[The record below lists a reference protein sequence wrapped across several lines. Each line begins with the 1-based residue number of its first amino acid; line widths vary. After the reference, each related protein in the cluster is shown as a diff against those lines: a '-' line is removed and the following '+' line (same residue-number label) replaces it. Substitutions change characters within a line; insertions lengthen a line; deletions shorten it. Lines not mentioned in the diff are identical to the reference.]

1 MNNPSTATVISTEH
15 EAPEFEIKAI
25 PESKSIKRIKNKLRR
40 ELGMLREYLDQDDV
54 QEIFVNCDGKVF
66 VNRAGKDKE
75 FTGYMNPDDV
85 DGFLASVASS
95 LNTTITKSS
104 PTIDGM
110 LIIDGSRISG
120 EIPPI
125 VTGPSMR
132 IRKHAK
138 NVMELSKF
146 VDVGTMTTAQYELIQ
161 KAIRA
166 SRNIVIVGGTASGK
180 TFLSNSILREVSQL
194 MPADRILTIE
204 DTPELNIIADDH
216 LSWYVTDDVPMQK
229 MLHRALRAT
238 PDRIVVGEVRGGEAY
253 QLLKM
258 WNTGHS
264 GGLCTIHSDKGDL
277 DGLMRLERMCGE
289 SDEAKGMPR
298 EWLGSLIGNVVHM
311 LINIVNEGGTRK
323 IHSIVNVHDFDLN
336 STTYNVEVFKQGE
349 T

>member
-1 MNNPSTATVISTEH
+1 MNSHVSANVRTVERNHPAEQASTI
-15 EAPEFEIKAI
+15 
-25 PESKSIKRIKNKLRR
+25 RIKNKLLR
-40 ELGMLREYLDQDDV
+40 ELGMLKPFLEEDDV

-66 VNRAGKDKE
+66 VSRAGMDKAFE
-75 FTGYMNPDDV
+75 GYMKSEDV

-95 LNTTITKSS
+95 LNTTITKAS

-125 VTGPSMR
+125 VKGPSMR

-138 NVMELSKF
+138 KVMELSKY
-146 VDVGTMTTAQYELIQ
+146 VDVGSITPEQFEHIRD
-161 KAIRA
+161 AIRT
-166 SRNIVIVGGTASGK
+166 SKNIVIVGGTGSGK
-180 TFLSNSILREVSQL
+180 TFLANSILREISQL
-194 MPADRILTIE
+194 MSSDRILTIE
-204 DTPELNIIADDH
+204 DTPELNVVADDH

-238 PDRIVVGEVRGGEAY
+238 PDRIVVGEVRGAEAY

-311 LINIVNEGGTRK
+311 LVNIVNEGGTRK
-323 IHSIVNVHDFDLN
+323 IHSIVNVNDFDLN
-336 STTYNVEVFKQGE
+336 STSYNVDVLK
-349 T
+349 

>member
-1 MNNPSTATVISTEH
+1 MNDNAAEVKVENSSHAVPEH
-15 EAPEFEIKAI
+15 Q
-25 PESKSIKRIKNKLRR
+25 SVTRIKNKLNR
-40 ELGMLREYLDQDDV
+40 ELGVLRAYLYEDDV
-54 QEIFVNCDGKVF
+54 QEIFVNCDGKIF
-66 VNRAGKDKE
+66 VIRAGKGKE
-75 FTGYMNPDDV
+75 FVGYMSVDNV

-95 LNTTITKSS
+95 LNTSITKSS

-138 NVMELSKF
+138 TVVELSSF
-146 VDVGTMTTAQYELIQ
+146 VDNAVMTTEQYEMIQ

-166 SRNIVIVGGTASGK
+166 KRNIVIVGGTASGK
-180 TFLSNSILREVSQL
+180 TFLANSILREVSQL
-194 MPADRILTIE
+194 TPSDRILTIE
-204 DTPELNIIADDH
+204 DTPELNVVADDY
-216 LSWYVTDDVPMQK
+216 LSWYVTDDVSMQK

-238 PDRIVVGEVRGGEAY
+238 PDRIVVGEVRGAEAY

-264 GGLCTIHSDKGDL
+264 GGLCTIHSDRGET

-298 EWLGSLIGNVVHM
+298 EWIGSLIGNVVHV

-323 IHSIVNVHDFDLN
+323 IHSIINVNSYDLK
-336 STTYNVEVFKQGE
+336 STLYSYDVFNQ
-349 T
+349 

>member
-1 MNNPSTATVISTEH
+1 MSTTESSLSKLVGSR
-15 EAPEFEIKAI
+15 EAFEHQ
-25 PESKSIKRIKNKLRR
+25 SVKRIKNKLQR
-40 ELGMLREYLDQDDV
+40 ELGVLKQYLEEDDV
-54 QEIFVNCDGKVF
+54 QELFVNSDGKIFVI
-66 VNRAGKDKE
+66 RAGKDKE
-75 FTGYMNPDDV
+75 HCGYMNPDDV

-95 LNTTITKSS
+95 LNTTITKSN

-125 VTGPSMR
+125 VKGPSMR

-138 NVMELSKF
+138 YVVDLSSF
-146 VDVGTMTTAQYELIQ
+146 VDKGTMTTEQYDLIQ
-161 KAIRA
+161 QAIIE
-166 SRNIVIVGGTASGK
+166 SNNIVIVGGTASGK
-180 TFLSNSILREVSQL
+180 TFLGNSILREVSQL

-204 DTPELNIIADDH
+204 DTPELNIVADDH

-238 PDRIVVGEVRGGEAY
+238 PDRIVVGEVRGAEAY

-264 GGLCTIHSDKGDL
+264 GGMCTIHSDRGET

-298 EWLGSLIGNVVHM
+298 EWLGELIGNVVHM
-311 LINIVNEGGTRK
+311 IVNIVNEGGNRK
-323 IHSIVNVHDFDLN
+323 IHSIVKISSYD
-336 STTYNVEVFKQGE
+336 SSSKTYNYEVFNQGN
-349 T
+349 TL

>member
-1 MNNPSTATVISTEH
+1 MSSQSPVNLEVDNKPV
-15 EAPEFEIKAI
+15 AI
-25 PESKSIKRIKNKLRR
+25 ESQSLTRIKNKLKR
-40 ELGMLREYLDQDDV
+40 ELGMLREFLDQDDV

-66 VNRAGKDKE
+66 VNRAGTPKE
-75 FTGYMNPDDV
+75 AVGYMKPEDV

-95 LNTTITKSS
+95 LNTTITRSN

-125 VTGPSMR
+125 VSGPSMR

-138 NVMELSKF
+138 SVMNLSKF
-146 VDVGTMTTAQYELIQ
+146 VTLGTMTQTQYEKIQ
-161 KAIRA
+161 DAITG

-180 TFLSNSILREVSQL
+180 TFLANSILREISEL
-194 MPADRILTIE
+194 MKSDRILTIE
-204 DTPELNIIADDH
+204 DTPELNVVADDH

-238 PDRIVVGEVRGGEAY
+238 PDRIVVGEVRGAEAY

-311 LINIVNEGGTRK
+311 LVNIVNEGGRRT
-323 IHSIVNVHDFDLN
+323 IHSIVDVQDFDPS
-336 STTYNVEVFKQGE
+336 STSYNVEVYK
-349 T
+349 

>member
-1 MNNPSTATVISTEH
+1 MSR
-15 EAPEFEIKAI
+15 
-25 PESKSIKRIKNKLRR
+25 PESLISNSSARNEVVEHQSIKRIKNKLRR
-40 ELGMLREYLDQDDV
+40 ELGPLREYLEQDDV
-54 QEIFVNCDGKVF
+54 QEIFVNSNGKIF

-75 FTGYMNPDDV
+75 QSGYMNPDDV

-95 LNTTITKSS
+95 LNTTITKSN

-125 VTGPSMR
+125 VSGPSMR

-138 NVMELSKF
+138 FVVDLHTF
-146 VDVGTMTTAQYELIQ
+146 VDKGTMTSDQYEMIQ
-161 KAIRA
+161 SAIRA
-166 SRNIVIVGGTASGK
+166 SKNIVIVGGTASGK
-180 TFLSNSILREVSQL
+180 TYLSNSILREVSQL
-194 MPADRILTIE
+194 MPMDRILTIE
-204 DTPELNIIADDH
+204 DTPELNMVAEDH

-264 GGLCTIHSDKGDL
+264 GGLCTIHSDKGET

-298 EWLGSLIGNVVHM
+298 EWLGELIGNVVHM
-311 LINIVNEGGTRK
+311 LINIINEGGTRK
-323 IHSIVNVHDFDLN
+323 IHSIVNVSNFDQS
-336 STTYNVEVFKQGE
+336 STTYNYEVLKEGE
-349 T
+349 IQ

>member
-1 MNNPSTATVISTEH
+1 MNREVKPFKKELNKLLNGRANVDELPLE
-15 EAPEFEIKAI
+15 
-25 PESKSIKRIKNKLRR
+25 RLKNKLRR
-40 ELGMLREYLDQDDV
+40 ELGMLNVYLEQDDV
-54 QEIFVNCDGKVF
+54 QEIMVNGDGKVF
-66 VNRAGKDKE
+66 VNRAGALKE
-75 FTGYMNPDDV
+75 HVGFMSSMDV

-95 LNTTITKSS
+95 LNTTITREN

-138 NVMELSKF
+138 SVMPLSNF
-146 VDVGTMTTAQYELIQ
+146 VDEQTMTSAQYQKIQ
-161 KAIRA
+161 LAIKQ
-166 SRNIVIVGGTASGK
+166 SLNMVIVGGTASGK
-180 TFLSNSILREVSQL
+180 TFLANSILREVSML
-194 MPADRILTIE
+194 MKDDRILTIE
-204 DTPELNIIADDH
+204 DTPELNVIADDY
-216 LSWYVTDDVPMQK
+216 LSWYVNDDVPMQK

-238 PDRIVVGEVRGGEAY
+238 PDRIVVGEVRGAEAY

-289 SDEAKGMPR
+289 SDEAKGLPR
-298 EWLGSLIGNVVHM
+298 EWIGSLIGSVVHM
-311 LINIVNEGGTRK
+311 LINIVNEKGTRK
-323 IHSIVNVHDFDLN
+323 IHSIVDVVQFNDSNNSYDVNV
-336 STTYNVEVFKQGE
+336 YNPGDTQ
-349 T
+349 